1 MNQSI
6 HSFGKELSDRLFDEE
21 RMYAYIE
28 AYAAENHLEQTM
40 RVLPYARGKH
50 NGQFRKGK
58 DKVPYIYHPL
68 LVACQALALGLDED
82 DMVSAALLHDVCED
96 CDVAPEELPV
106 NPATQKAVAL
116 LTKVYTGE
124 KLDKKAYFSAI
135 AENEIAVM
143 VKLLDRCCNVSGM
156 AAGFSREKMLE
167 YIEETEQWFYP
178 MIRSARESFPEH
190 SNALFL
196 LKYHI
201 LGVVETIKHLL

>member
-1 MNQSI
+1 MNQSMNPVER
-6 HSFGKELSDRLFDEE
+6 ELSDRLFDEE

-28 AYAAENHLEQTM
+28 AYAAAKHLEQTM
-40 RVLPYARGKH
+40 RVIPYAREKH
-50 NGQFRKGK
+50 SGQFRKGK

-68 LVACQALALGLDED
+68 LVACQALALGLDDD

-96 CDVAPEELPV
+96 CGVTPEELPV
-106 NPATQKAVAL
+106 NQRTQEAVAL
-116 LTKVYTGE
+116 LTKVHSGE
-124 KLDKKAYFSAI
+124 KQDKAAYFAAI

-156 AAGFSREKMLE
+156 AAGFTRAKMME

-178 MIRSARESFPEH
+178 LIQSAKVRFPQY

-201 LGVVETIKHLL
+201 SGVVETIKHLM

>member
-178 MIRSARESFPEH
+178 MIQSAKAAFSER

-201 LGVVETIKHLL
+201 SSVVETIKRLV